1 MNEPHLYLWVIPVLP
16 LVGAAINGLLGRRF
30 KNGLVTFVALLF
42 TAASFGWA
50 LWAVVKA
57 WPGGAM
63 RLPHAEALPFPWIVA
78 GTFSAPFGFYLDQ
91 LSMVMVLVVTGV
103 GFLIHI
109 YSVGYMG
116 HEGGYY
122 RFFSYLNLFMFFML
136 TLVLANNYL
145 LMFVGWEGVGLASYL
160 LIGFYFHKDSA
171 ANAGKKAFIVNR
183 IGDFAFLIG
192 MFLLIQNFGTLNFAG
207 DDGVFH
213 KVAQLNVDGGWSWL
227 TMAAICLMIGA
238 TGKSAQVPLYVWLP
252 DAMEGPTPVSALIHA
267 ATMVTAGIYMIARSN
282 VIFTR
287 SPHALEIVAVIG
299 CLTAIFAATM
309 GMAQTDIKR
318 VLAYS
323 TVSQLG
329 YMFMAC
335 GVAAFSAGIFHLMTH
350 AFFKALLFLGAG
362 SVIHAIGGEQDMRR
376 MGGLRKQ
383 IPWTFWVMTIATF
396 TIAGFFP
403 LSGFFSK
410 DEILAQTF
418 LSPHGS
424 KVLWAI
430 GVITAGLTSFYMFR
444 LWFMTFFGKYKPDAD
459 LGEVHATPAAHAA
472 PADHGHR
479 QDDHGHGGI
488 HESPWVMLGPLVV
501 LAIGSIVAGWVG
513 WPEFMGGSNK
523 FERFLAPATT
533 TMSSS
538 REYRILTLQVMDR
551 DGKLQSPSDAEAMRQ
566 ARERLKKEDSGSATV
581 SELQV
586 SYLQAN
592 RAQES
597 ALEWVLAG
605 TSLFVAALG
614 LFFAWL
620 LYYKRPEL
628 PDRITAKI
636 HGIYL
641 TVLHKYYVDEGYG
654 ALFVKPLLAL
664 STVVFWKGV
673 DQGVIDGLVN
683 GAGEASKG
691 IGNELRRMQSGN
703 IRSYAAW
710 VAVGGAAVIIYMV
723 WHSLTGVAK

>member
-1 MNEPHLYLWVIPVLP
+1 
-16 LVGAAINGLLGRRF
+16 
-30 KNGLVTFVALLF
+30 
-42 TAASFGWA
+42 
-50 LWAVVKA
+50 
-57 WPGGAM
+57 
-63 RLPHAEALPFPWIVA
+63 
-78 GTFSAPFGFYLDQ
+78 
-91 LSMVMVLVVTGV
+91 
-103 GFLIHI
+103 
-109 YSVGYMG
+109 
-116 HEGGYY
+116 
-122 RFFSYLNLFMFFML
+122 
-136 TLVLANNYL
+136 
-145 LMFVGWEGVGLASYL
+145 
-160 LIGFYFHKDSA
+160 
-171 ANAGKKAFIVNR
+171 
-183 IGDFAFLIG
+183 
-192 MFLLIQNFGTLNFAG
+192 
-207 DDGVFH
+207 
-213 KVAQLNVDGGWSWL
+213 
-227 TMAAICLMIGA
+227 
-238 TGKSAQVPLYVWLP
+238 
-252 DAMEGPTPVSALIHA
+252 
-267 ATMVTAGIYMIARSN
+267 
-282 VIFTR
+282 
-287 SPHALEIVAVIG
+287 VAVIG

-335 GVAAFSAGIFHLMTH
+335 GVAAYSAGIFHLMTH

-418 LSPHGS
+418 FKYPL
-424 KVLWAI
+424 LWAV

-444 LWFMTFFGKYKPDAD
+444 LWFMTFFGEYKPDAD
-459 LGEVHATPAAHAA
+459 LGDAHGA
-472 PADHGHR
+472 PVAHGAADHAHNN
-479 QDDHGHGGI
+479 HGHGEV

-513 WPEFMGGSNK
+513 WPEFMGGENRI
-523 FERFLAPATT
+523 EHFLAPATT
-533 TMSSS
+533 TSSS
-538 REYRILTLQVMDR
+538 VEYRILTGQVTDR
-551 DGKLQSPSDAEAMRQ
+551 EGRPVVQEPSSSSDAKAIRQ
-566 ARERLKKEDSGSATV
+566 ARERLKKGDSGSATV
-581 SELQV
+581 SEIQI
-586 SYLQAN
+586 SYLQVN
-592 RAQES
+592 PAQES
-597 ALEWVLAG
+597 TQEWILAG
-605 TSLFVAALG
+605 TSLLVAALG

-636 HGIYL
+636 HGVYL
-641 TVLHKYYVDEGYG
+641 TVLHKYYVDEAYG

-664 STVVFWKGV
+664 STVVFWKGI
-673 DQGVIDGLVN
+673 DQEVIDGMVN

-710 VAVGGAAVIIYMV
+710 VALGGAAVIVYMV

>member
-1 MNEPHLYLWVIPVLP
+1 
-16 LVGAAINGLLGRRF
+16 
-30 KNGLVTFVALLF
+30 
-42 TAASFGWA
+42 
-50 LWAVVKA
+50 
-57 WPGGAM
+57 
-63 RLPHAEALPFPWIVA
+63 
-78 GTFSAPFGFYLDQ
+78 
-91 LSMVMVLVVTGV
+91 
-103 GFLIHI
+103 
-109 YSVGYMG
+109 
-116 HEGGYY
+116 
-122 RFFSYLNLFMFFML
+122 
-136 TLVLANNYL
+136 
-145 LMFVGWEGVGLASYL
+145 
-160 LIGFYFHKDSA
+160 
-171 ANAGKKAFIVNR
+171 
-183 IGDFAFLIG
+183 
-192 MFLLIQNFGTLNFAG
+192 
-207 DDGVFH
+207 
-213 KVAQLNVDGGWSWL
+213 
-227 TMAAICLMIGA
+227 
-238 TGKSAQVPLYVWLP
+238 
-252 DAMEGPTPVSALIHA
+252 
-267 ATMVTAGIYMIARSN
+267 
-282 VIFTR
+282 
-287 SPHALEIVAVIG
+287 
-299 CLTAIFAATM
+299 
-309 GMAQTDIKR
+309 MAQTDIKR

-418 LSPHGS
+418 LRS

-430 GVITAGLTSFYMFR
+430 GVVTAGITSFYMFR
-444 LWFMTFFGKYKPDAD
+444 LWFMTFFGEYKPDAD
-459 LGEVHATPAAHAA
+459 LGEVHAAPATAHGAS
-472 PADHGHR
+472 ADHGH
-479 QDDHGHGGI
+479 DGDHGHGGI

-523 FERFLAPATT
+523 FEQFLAPAT
-533 TMSSS
+533 SSS
-538 REYRILTLQVMDR
+538 SAVEYRVVRVQVTFTDR
-551 DGKLQSPSDAEAMRQ
+551 EGKSVVQEPSSSAAAGDAEAIRQ
-566 ARERLKKEDSGSATV
+566 ARE
-581 SELQV
+581 
-586 SYLQAN
+586 YLE
-592 RAQES
+592 REKS
-597 ALEWVLAG
+597 RLEWILAG
-605 TSLFVAALG
+605 TSLFAAALG

-641 TVLHKYYVDEGYG
+641 TVLHKYYVDEGYS

-710 VAVGGAAVIIYMV
+710 VAVGGAAVIVYMV
-723 WHSLTGVAK
+723 WLGVHK